1 MLSEGWVQTCERL
14 LEQMKQLSEKEG
26 KDRLDL
32 VQSMRFTLYALHR
45 SLLGWMN
52 WVNNPDIMA
61 AFKKE
66 ELDEMTRKITEFT
79 EAFLEYDVEVTQK
92 GAEKSIGAEEPARGV
107 QEGRRNLEE
116 IFYV

>member
-1 MLSEGWVQTCERL
+1 MR
-14 LEQMKQLSEKEG
+14 KFSEKKD

-32 VQSMRFTLYALHR
+32 VQSMRFALYALHR

-66 ELDEMTRKITEFT
+66 ELDEMNKRITEFT
-79 EAFLEYDVEVTQK
+79 EAFIKYDVEVTQQGVRK
-92 GAEKSIGAEEPARGV
+92 NLRTKRPTREEAE
-107 QEGRRNLEE
+107 RRSLEE

>member
-1 MLSEGWVQTCERL
+1 
-14 LEQMKQLSEKEG
+14 MKQLSEKED

-66 ELDEMTRKITEFT
+66 ELDEMTKKISEFT
-79 EAFLEYDVEVTQK
+79 ESFIEYDVEVTQK
-92 GAEKSIGAEEPARGV
+92 GAERTVGAKRPDRGV
-107 QEGRRNLEE
+107 EEGRRSLED